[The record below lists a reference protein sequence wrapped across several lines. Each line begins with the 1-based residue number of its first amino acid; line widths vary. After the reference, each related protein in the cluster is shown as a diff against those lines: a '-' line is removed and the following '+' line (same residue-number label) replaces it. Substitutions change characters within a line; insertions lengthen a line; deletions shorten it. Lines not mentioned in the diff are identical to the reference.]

1 MAIKTISYAASDIG
15 RVRSSNQDSGYAGF
29 NLFFVA
35 DGMGGHAGGDIAS
48 ALVAQRVA
56 QADAIYESAE
66 KAGEILRETIWQA
79 NAVLRESC
87 KEHPELSG
95 MGTTFSGMIIV
106 GDKATIAH
114 IGDSRIY
121 RARDGE
127 VKQITSDHTFVQRLV
142 ETGRITAEEALVHP
156 RRSVLM
162 RVLGDMEEF
171 PEIDIETYDV
181 LPGDRWMMCSDG
193 LSGPVPESVMDRL
206 MLSKIDSY
214 EATELLVGEAL
225 EFGAPDNVTVV
236 VVDIVN
242 AKNQTDFVP
251 SARFVG
257 SGANEVVIDD
267 RKGRRIL
274 KILNPLNLPDIILRR
289 TEDPTDYV
297 PESDEYLEKILRETR
312 TTIRWRYVRQLA
324 TVVLIFA
331 AVAAGV
337 IGIYNWSQDRY
348 YVANNGGYVTIYKGI
363 KESLGPL
370 KFSSVYQTTTLKLTD
385 LPEYQRYLVER
396 SITATD
402 RKDADRILNEL
413 TKTVVNK

>member
-56 QADAIYESAE
+56 QADAIYDSAE

-257 SGANEVVIDD
+257 SGANDVVIDD

-324 TVVLIFA
+324 TVVLVFA

-413 TKTVVNK
+413 TKTVVKK

>member
-56 QADAIYESAE
+56 QADAVYDSAE
-66 KAGEILRETIWQA
+66 KAGEILKDTIWQA
-79 NAVLRESC
+79 NHVLRDAC
-87 KEHPELSG
+87 QEHPELSG

-121 RARDGE
+121 RARNGE
-127 VKQITSDHTFVQRLV
+127 VKQITNDHTFVQRLV

-206 MLSKIDSY
+206 LLSKIDSD

-236 VVDIVN
+236 VVDIVS
-242 AKNQTDFVP
+242 ARTQTDFSP

-257 SGANEVVIDD
+257 SGANDVVIDD

-312 TTIRWRYVRQLA
+312 TSIRWRYVRQLA
-324 TVVLIFA
+324 TFLLIVA
-331 AVAAGV
+331 AVVAGI
-337 IGIYNWSQDRY
+337 IGVYNWSQDRY
-348 YVANNGGYVTIYKGI
+348 YVAEHGGYVTIYKGI

-370 KFSSVYQTTTLKLTD
+370 KFSVVYKTTGLSVTD
-385 LPEYQRYLVER
+385 LPEYQRYLVSR

-402 RKDADRILNEL
+402 LKDADRILGEL
-413 TKTVVNK
+413 TKAVANK

>member
-56 QADAIYESAE
+56 QADALYDSAE
-66 KAGEILRETIWQA
+66 EAGKILKDTIWQA
-79 NAVLRESC
+79 NSLLRESC

-206 MLSKIDSY
+206 MLSKIDSD

-236 VVDIVN
+236 LVDIVS
-242 AKNQTDFVP
+242 AKTQTDFIP

-257 SGANEVVIDD
+257 SGANDVVIDD

-297 PESDEYLEKILRETR
+297 PESDEYLEKILLETR
-312 TTIRWRYVRQLA
+312 AKIRWRYARQLA
-324 TVVLIFA
+324 TVVLIIA
-331 AVAAGV
+331 AVCAAIIGV
-337 IGIYNWSQDRY
+337 YNWSQDRY
-348 YVANNGGYVTIYKGI
+348 YVAEHDGYVTIYKGI

-370 KFSSVYQTTTLKLTD
+370 KFSGVYETTKIALTD

-402 RKDADRILNEL
+402 LKDANRILTEL

>member
-56 QADAIYESAE
+56 QADALYESAE
-66 KAGEILRETIWQA
+66 KAGEVLKETIWQA
-79 NAVLRESC
+79 NHVLRDAC
-87 KEHPELSG
+87 QEHPELSG

-121 RARDGE
+121 RARNGE
-127 VKQITSDHTFVQRLV
+127 VKQITNDHTFVQRLV
-142 ETGRITAEEALVHP
+142 DTGRITAEEALVHP

-206 MLSKIDSY
+206 MLSKIDSD

-236 VVDIVN
+236 VVDIVS
-242 AKNQTDFVP
+242 ARTQTEFIP

-257 SGANEVVIDD
+257 SGANDVVIDD

-274 KILNPLNLPDIILRR
+274 KILNPLNLPDIIMRR

-312 TTIRWRYVRQLA
+312 TSIRWRYVRQLA
-324 TVVLIFA
+324 TVILITA
-331 AVAAGV
+331 AIVAGV
-337 IGIYNWSQDRY
+337 IGVYNWSQNRY
-348 YVANNGGYVTIYKGI
+348 YVAENGGYVTIFKGI

-370 KFSSVYQTTTLKLTD
+370 KFSGVYKTTGIAVND
-385 LPEYQRYLVER
+385 LPEYQRYLVSR

-402 RKDADRILNEL
+402 LKDADRILGEL

>member
-56 QADAIYESAE
+56 QADAVYESAE
-66 KAGEILRETIWQA
+66 KAGEVLKDTIWQA
-79 NAVLRESC
+79 NHVLRDAC
-87 KEHPELSG
+87 QEHPELSG

-121 RARDGE
+121 RARNGE
-127 VKQITSDHTFVQRLV
+127 VKQITNDHTFVQRLV
-142 ETGRITAEEALVHP
+142 DTGRITAEEALVHP

-206 MLSKIDSY
+206 MLSKIDSD

-236 VVDIVN
+236 VVDIVS
-242 AKNQTDFVP
+242 ARTQTEFIP

-257 SGANEVVIDD
+257 SGANDVVIDD

-324 TVVLIFA
+324 TVVLVFA

-370 KFSSVYQTTTLKLTD
+370 KFSSVYQTTTLKLAD

>member
-56 QADAIYESAE
+56 QADAIYDSAE

-257 SGANEVVIDD
+257 SGANDVVIDD

>member
-15 RVRSSNQDSGYAGF
+15 RVRSSNQDSGYAGY

-56 QADAIYESAE
+56 QADAIYDSAE
-66 KAGEILRETIWQA
+66 KAGEILKDTIWQA
-79 NAVLRESC
+79 NHVLRDAC
-87 KEHPELSG
+87 QEHPELSG
-95 MGTTFSGMIIV
+95 MGTTFSGMILV

-121 RARDGE
+121 RARNGE

-193 LSGPVPESVMDRL
+193 LCGVVPDSVMDRL
-206 MLSKIDSY
+206 MLSKIDSD

-236 VVDIVN
+236 VVDIVGPRT
-242 AKNQTDFVP
+242 QTEFIP

-257 SGANEVVIDD
+257 SGANDVVIDD

-324 TVVLIFA
+324 TVILITA
-331 AVAAGV
+331 AIAAGV

-348 YVANNGGYVTIYKGI
+348 YVADHGGYVTIYKGI

-370 KFSSVYQTTTLKLTD
+370 KFSVVYKTTGLSIAE
-385 LPEYQRYLVER
+385 LPEYQRYLVSR

-402 RKDADRILNEL
+402 LKDAQRILGEL
-413 TKTVVNK
+413 TKMVVKK

>member
-56 QADAIYESAE
+56 QADAIYDSAE

-95 MGTTFSGMIIV
+95 MGTTFSGMVIV

-127 VKQITSDHTFVQRLV
+127 VKQITNDHTFVQRLV

-257 SGANEVVIDD
+257 SGANDVVIDD

-324 TVVLIFA
+324 TVVLVFA

-348 YVANNGGYVTIYKGI
+348 YVANNDGYVTIYKGI

>member
-56 QADAIYESAE
+56 QADAVYESAE
-66 KAGEILRETIWQA
+66 KAGEVLKDTIWQA
-79 NAVLRESC
+79 NHVLRDAC
-87 KEHPELSG
+87 QEHPELSG

-121 RARDGE
+121 RARNGE
-127 VKQITSDHTFVQRLV
+127 VKQITNDHTFVQRLV
-142 ETGRITAEEALVHP
+142 DTGRITAEEALVHP

-206 MLSKIDSY
+206 MLSKIDSN

-236 VVDIVN
+236 VVDIVS
-242 AKNQTDFVP
+242 ARTQTEFIP

-257 SGANEVVIDD
+257 SGANDVVIDD

-312 TTIRWRYVRQLA
+312 TSIRWRYVRQLA
-324 TVVLIFA
+324 TVILIFA
-331 AVAAGV
+331 AIVAGV

-348 YVANNGGYVTIYKGI
+348 YVADNGGYVTIYKGI

-370 KFSSVYQTTTLKLTD
+370 KFSVVYKTTGIAVND
-385 LPEYQRYLVER
+385 LPEYQRYLVSR

-402 RKDADRILNEL
+402 LKDADRILGEL

>member
-56 QADAIYESAE
+56 QADAVYDSAE
-66 KAGEILRETIWQA
+66 KAGEILKDTIWQA
-79 NAVLRESC
+79 NHVLRDAC
-87 KEHPELSG
+87 QEHPELSG

-121 RARDGE
+121 RARNGE
-127 VKQITSDHTFVQRLV
+127 VKQITNDHTFVQRLV
-142 ETGRITAEEALVHP
+142 ETGRITPEEALVHP

-206 MLSKIDSY
+206 LLSKIDSD

-236 VVDIVN
+236 VVDIVS
-242 AKNQTDFVP
+242 ARTQTDFSP

-257 SGANEVVIDD
+257 SGANDVVIDD

-312 TTIRWRYVRQLA
+312 TSIRWRYVRQLA
-324 TVVLIFA
+324 TFLLIVA
-331 AVAAGV
+331 AVVAGI
-337 IGIYNWSQDRY
+337 IGVYNWSQDRY
-348 YVANNGGYVTIYKGI
+348 YVAEHGGYVTIYKGI

-370 KFSSVYQTTTLKLTD
+370 KFSVVYKTTGLAVTD
-385 LPEYQRYLVER
+385 LPEYQRYLVSR

-402 RKDADRILNEL
+402 LKDADRILGEL
-413 TKTVVNK
+413 TKAVVNK

>member
-56 QADAIYESAE
+56 QADAIYDSAE

-79 NAVLRESC
+79 NSVLRDAC
-87 KEHPELSG
+87 QEHPELSG

-121 RARDGE
+121 RARNGE

-257 SGANEVVIDD
+257 SGANDVVIDD

-348 YVANNGGYVTIYKGI
+348 YVADNGGYVTIYKGI

-370 KFSSVYQTTTLKLTD
+370 KFSTVFETTNLRLAD

-402 RKDADRILNEL
+402 RKDADRILREL
-413 TKTVVNK
+413 NKTVVNK

>member
-1 MAIKTISYAASDIG
+1 MAVKTISYAASDIG

-56 QADAIYESAE
+56 QADAVYESPE
-66 KAGEILRETIWQA
+66 KAGEILKDTIWQA
-79 NAVLRESC
+79 NHVLRDAC
-87 KEHPELSG
+87 QEHPELSG
-95 MGTTFSGMIIV
+95 MGTTFSGMILV

-121 RARDGE
+121 RARNGE
-127 VKQITSDHTFVQRLV
+127 VKQITNDHTFVQRLV

-193 LSGPVPESVMDRL
+193 LSGVVPESVMDRL
-206 MLSKIDSY
+206 MLSKIDSD

-236 VVDIVN
+236 LVDIVG
-242 AKNQTDFVP
+242 ARTQTDFVP

-257 SGANEVVIDD
+257 SGANDVVIDV

-274 KILNPLNLPDIILRR
+274 RILNPLNLPDIILRR
-289 TEDPTDYV
+289 TEDPTDYA
-297 PESDEYLEKILRETR
+297 PESAEFLEKILLETR
-312 TTIRWRYVRQLA
+312 AKIRWRQIRQLA
-324 TVVLIFA
+324 TVFLIVA
-331 AVAAGV
+331 AIIAGV
-337 IGIYNWSQDRY
+337 IGIYNWSQNRY
-348 YVANNGGYVTIYKGI
+348 YVADHGGYVTIYKGI
-363 KESLGPL
+363 KEALGPL
-370 KFSSVYQTTTLKLTD
+370 KFSTVYQTTGLSVSE
-385 LPEYQRYLVER
+385 LPEYQRYLVSR

-402 RKDADRILNEL
+402 LKDANRILGEL
-413 TKTVVNK
+413 AKTAVHK

>member
-56 QADAIYESAE
+56 QADAIYDSAE

-106 GDKATIAH
+106 GDKATIGH

-127 VKQITSDHTFVQRLV
+127 VKQITNDHTFVQRLV

-257 SGANEVVIDD
+257 SGANDVVIDD

-324 TVVLIFA
+324 TVVLVFA

-348 YVANNGGYVTIYKGI
+348 YVANNDGYVTIYKGI

-370 KFSSVYQTTTLKLTD
+370 KFSSVYQTTTLKLAD

>member
-56 QADAIYESAE
+56 QADAIYDSAE

-257 SGANEVVIDD
+257 SGANDVVIDD

-324 TVVLIFA
+324 TVVLVFA

-370 KFSSVYQTTTLKLTD
+370 KFSSVYQTTTLKLAD